1 MIIPTRLRDSAQLK
15 GLDTDCCFY
24 AGTCGFR
31 PRASWVKAKEA
42 DPIAQSGRE
51 RARDG

>member
-24 AGTCGFR
+24 AGNLRFSLLR
-31 PRASWVKAKEA
+31 
-42 DPIAQSGRE
+42 IAGE
-51 RARDG
+51 GK